1 MRALTIA
8 LCLLVAPALA
18 DVAGI
23 PNVIDGD
30 TIEVYGQRIR
40 FHGIDAPES
49 RQLCRLDGK
58 PWQCGK
64 DAANALADKIAR
76 RPVTCE
82 DMGRDPYKRI
92 IARCTVAGEDI
103 ESWMVSQGWALT
115 YRRYSL
121 DYVDEEAARAAR
133 CGIWAS
139 EFEKPWKW
147 RRGKRLGAN
156 DNTPGQCRIKG
167 NINRKGERIYIVF
180 QARGHMWMRGS
191 QGLLVDPQRAL
202 VERLGLR
209 VVALGGSNRAA
220 TPFAP
225 RYKALVTAPQFA
237 R

>member
-1 MRALTIA
+1 MA
-8 LCLLVAPALA
+8 
-18 DVAGI
+18 
-23 PNVIDGD
+23 
-30 TIEVYGQRIR
+30 QR
-40 FHGIDAPES
+40 
-49 RQLCRLDGK
+49 
-58 PWQCGK
+58 
-64 DAANALADKIAR
+64 
-76 RPVTCE
+76 
-82 DMGRDPYKRI
+82 
-92 IARCTVAGEDI
+92 
-103 ESWMVSQGWALT
+103 
-115 YRRYSL
+115 
-121 DYVDEEAARAAR
+121 
-133 CGIWAS
+133 GIWAG
-139 EFEKPWKW
+139 EFVKPWEW